1 MVVDDDKEGF
11 IAFLERWNTEQG
23 MATPALHR
31 DMADWL
37 EARWRAGS
45 KELLLLAFR
54 DSGKS
59 TLVGL
64 FCAWL
69 LYLDANRR
77 VMVLAADNHL
87 AKKMVRTVKRIVERH
102 PLCLGMKPAKPELWG
117 AEEFA
122 IARDKVGR
130 DPSMQAKGI
139 TANVTGSHAD
149 IVVCDDVEVPNTC
162 DTAEKRSELRER
174 LAEIAYVLS
183 PGGTQLY
190 IGTPHS
196 FQSIYSL
203 RACVEEGEEAPL
215 LDGFERLEKPVYQPD
230 GSSAWPERFSLEA
243 IERIRRRSP
252 VNKFISQML
261 LTPVSLEDGRLDA
274 DKLVA
279 YDWALERP
287 KLAKPDF
294 RLGPHRLRTLRVWW
308 DPALGL
314 RDKKRRRA
322 GDGSV
327 AVLLGEDG
335 EGRFF
340 IHRAL
345 YLTVPKGS
353 ELAAGEA
360 QCREL
365 AIMVA
370 ETGVGI
376 LHLEV
381 NGVGAFLPET
391 LRKVLKERG
400 LSGVSVIEERS
411 TRPKV
416 DRILGAIDA
425 PLHAS
430 LLYAH
435 DSVVAGP
442 LGREMREWR
451 PRGRG
456 HDDGLDALAGAIAA
470 CARQRPDHTTR
481 AGPVMAQTDFDP
493 LT

>member
-1 MVVDDDKEGF
+1 MGGADDDKEGF
-11 IAFLERWNTEQG
+11 IAFLDRWNSEQG
-23 MATPALHR
+23 MTTPALHT
-31 DMADWL
+31 DMAGWL
-37 EARWRAGS
+37 ESRWRAGS

-59 TLVGL
+59 TLIGL

-77 VMVLAADNHL
+77 VMVLAADTHL

-102 PLCLGMKPAKPELWG
+102 PLCQGMKPAKPELWG

-130 DPSMQAKGI
+130 DPSMVAKGI

-162 DTAEKRSELRER
+162 GTAEKRQELRQR
-174 LAEIAYVLS
+174 LGEIAYVLS

-196 FQSIYSL
+196 FQSIYSR
-203 RACVEEGEEAPL
+203 RACAEEGEDAPF
-215 LDGFERLEKPVYQPD
+215 LDGFERLERPILTET
-230 GSSAWPERFSLEA
+230 GASAWPERFTPES
-243 IERIRRRSP
+243 IDRIRKRSSA
-252 VNKFISQML
+252 NKFASQMM
-261 LTPVSLEDGRLDA
+261 LTPVALEDGRLDV
-274 DKLVA
+274 DRLVP
-279 YDWALERP
+279 YDWPLEP
-287 KLAKPDF
+287 PTLARPDF
-294 RLGPHRLRTLRVWW
+294 RLGPYRLRSLRVWW

-314 RDKKRRRA
+314 RDKKRRKA

-335 EGRFF
+335 EGRYFV
-340 IHRAL
+340 HRAL
-345 YLTVPKGS
+345 YLTVPPGS
-353 ELAAGEA
+353 EEAAGAA

-365 AIMVA
+365 TAMVA
-370 ETGVGI
+370 YTGVRLI
-376 LHLEV
+376 HLEV

-391 LRKVLKERG
+391 LRRTLVEQGQTK
-400 LSGVSVIEERS
+400 VSVLEQRS
-411 TRPKV
+411 TQAKV
-416 DRILGAIDA
+416 DRILGAIDG

-430 LLYAH
+430 LIYAH
-435 DSVVAGP
+435 DSVIAGP

-451 PRGRG
+451 PRGRS
-456 HDDGLDALAGAIAA
+456 HDDGLDALAGAMSM
-470 CARQRPDHTTR
+470 CARQRPNHTRQT
-481 AGPVMAQTDFDP
+481 GPVLAQTDFE
-493 LT
+493 L

>member
-1 MVVDDDKEGF
+1 MGAADDDKEGF
-11 IAFLERWNTEQG
+11 IGFLDRWNLEQG
-23 MATPALHR
+23 MTTPALHA
-31 DMADWL
+31 DMAGWL
-37 EARWRAGS
+37 ESRWRAGS
-45 KELLLLAFR
+45 RELLLLAFR

-59 TLVGL
+59 TLIGL

-77 VMVLAADNHL
+77 VMVLAADTHL

-102 PLCLGMKPAKPELWG
+102 PLCQGMKPAKPELWG

-122 IARDKVGR
+122 ISRDKVGR
-130 DPSMQAKGI
+130 DPSMVAKGI

-162 DTAEKRSELRER
+162 GTAEKRLDLRQR
-174 LAEIAYVLS
+174 LGEIAYVLS

-196 FQSIYSL
+196 FQSIYSR
-203 RACVEEGEEAPL
+203 RACVEEGEEVPF
-215 LDGFERLEKPVYQPD
+215 LDGFDRLEKPIFTGD
-230 GSSAWPERFSLEA
+230 GESAWPGRFPPEA
-243 IERIRRRSP
+243 IERIRRRSS
-252 VNKFISQML
+252 VNKFASQML
-261 LTPVSLEDGRLDA
+261 LKPVSLEDGRLDA
-274 DKLVA
+274 DRLIP
-279 YDWALERP
+279 YDWELTPPQTARP
-287 KLAKPDF
+287 SFL
-294 RLGPHRLRTLRVWW
+294 LGPHRLRSVRVWW

-314 RDKKRRRA
+314 RDKKRRKA

-345 YLTVPKGS
+345 YLTVPSGS
-353 ELAAGEA
+353 EEAAGAA

-365 AIMVA
+365 AALVS
-370 ETGVGI
+370 ETGVGLI
-376 LHLEV
+376 HLEV

-391 LRKVLKERG
+391 LRRTLREQG
-400 LSGVSVIEERS
+400 LSTVSVREERS
-411 TRPKV
+411 VQAKV
-416 DRILGAIDA
+416 DRILGSIDG
-425 PLHAS
+425 PLHAN

-435 DSVVAGP
+435 DSVIAGP

-451 PRGRG
+451 PRGRS

-470 CARQRPDHTTR
+470 CARQRPDHTRQT
-481 AGPVMAQTDFDP
+481 GPIQAQTDFD
-493 LT
+493 L

>member
-1 MVVDDDKEGF
+1 MAGVGDDKTGF
-11 IAFLERWNTEQG
+11 IAFLERWNADQG
-23 MATPALHR
+23 MVTPALHK

-45 KELLLLAFR
+45 RELLLLAFR

-59 TLVGL
+59 TLIGL

-87 AKKMVRTVKRIVERH
+87 SKKMVRTVKRIVERH
-102 PLCLGMKPAKPELWG
+102 PLCQGMKPAKPELWG

-122 IARDKVGR
+122 IVRDKVGR

-162 DTAEKRSELRER
+162 GTAEKRSELRER
-174 LAEIAYVLS
+174 LAEITYVLS

-196 FQSIYSL
+196 FQSIYSR
-203 RACVEEGEEAPL
+203 RALIEEGEDVPF
-215 LDGFERLEKPVYQPD
+215 LDGFERLEKPVYTEA
-230 GSSAWPERFSLEA
+230 GTSAWPERFSADA
-243 IERIRRRSP
+243 IERIRRRSTA
-252 VNKFISQML
+252 NKFASQMML
-261 LTPVSLEDGRLDA
+261 KPVSLEDGRLDA
-274 DKLVA
+274 DKLIA
-279 YDWALERP
+279 YDWQLERP
-287 KLAKPDF
+287 GLAKPDF
-294 RLGPHRLRTLRVWW
+294 HLGPHRLRSLRVWW

-314 RDKKRRRA
+314 RDRKRRRA

-345 YLTVPKGS
+345 YLTVPPGS
-353 ELAAGEA
+353 ELAAGQA
-360 QCREL
+360 QCRDL
-365 AIMVA
+365 AGMVA
-370 ETGVGI
+370 DTGVGTI
-376 LHLEV
+376 HLEV

-391 LRKVLKERG
+391 LRRTLLERG
-400 LSGVSVIEERS
+400 LSGARVVEERS
-411 TRPKV
+411 TQSKV
-416 DRILGAIDA
+416 DRILGAIDG
-425 PLHAS
+425 PLHAN

-451 PRGRG
+451 PRGKG
-456 HDDGLDALAGAIAA
+456 HDDGLDALAGAISK
-470 CARQRPDHTTR
+470 CPRQRPDHATR
-481 AGPVMAQTDFDP
+481 PGPVMALTDFD
-493 LT
+493 L

>member
-1 MVVDDDKEGF
+1 MTGPGDEEKAGF
-11 IAFLERWNTEQG
+11 IAFLERWNAEQG
-23 MATPALHR
+23 MKTPALHI
-31 DMADWL
+31 DMAGWL
-37 EARWRAGS
+37 EERWRMGS

-64 FCAWL
+64 FCTWL

-77 VMVLAADNHL
+77 VMVLAADTHL

-102 PLCLGMKPAKPELWG
+102 PLCQDMKPAKPELWG

-122 IARDKVGR
+122 ISRDKVGR
-130 DPSMQAKGI
+130 DPSMVAKGI

-162 DTAEKRSELRER
+162 DTVEKRLELRHR

-196 FQSIYSL
+196 FQSIYS
-203 RACVEEGEEAPL
+203 RRICVEEGEEEPF
-215 LDGFERLEKPVYQPD
+215 LDGFERLEKPVYTES
-230 GSSAWPERFSLEA
+230 GASAWPERFSAEA
-243 IERIRRRSP
+243 IARIRRRSP
-252 VNKFISQML
+252 VNKFASQML
-261 LTPVSLEDGRLDA
+261 LQPVSLEDGRLDA
-274 DKLVA
+274 DRLVP
-279 YDWALERP
+279 YKWELEPP
-287 KLAKPDF
+287 KLAQPDF
-294 RLGPHRLRTLRVWW
+294 RLGPHRLRSLRVWW

-345 YLTVPKGS
+345 YLTVPTGS
-353 ELAAGEA
+353 EQAAGQA

-365 AIMVA
+365 ARLVA
-370 ETGVGI
+370 ETGVRT

-381 NGVGAFLPET
+381 NGVGAFLPEM
-391 LRKVLKERG
+391 LRRVLAEQG
-400 LSGVSVIEERS
+400 LGGTSVLEQRS
-411 TRPKV
+411 VQPKL
-416 DRILGAIDA
+416 DRILGSIDA
-425 PLHAS
+425 PLHS
-430 LLYAH
+430 QLLYAH
-435 DSVVAGP
+435 DSVIAGP

-456 HDDGLDALAGAIAA
+456 HDDGLDALAGAISM
-470 CARQRPDHTTR
+470 CTRQRPDHTR
-481 AGPVMAQTDFDP
+481 RSGPVIAPTDFD
-493 LT
+493 L

>member
-1 MVVDDDKEGF
+1 MENADQGEKAGF
-11 IAFLERWNTEQG
+11 IAFLDRWNSEQG
-23 MATPALHR
+23 MMTPALHA
-31 DMADWL
+31 DMAGWL
-37 EARWRAGS
+37 ESRWRAGS

-59 TLVGL
+59 TLIGL

-77 VMVLAADNHL
+77 VMVLAADTHL

-102 PLCLGMKPAKPELWG
+102 PLCQGMKPAKPELWG

-130 DPSMQAKGI
+130 DPSMVAKGI

-162 DTAEKRSELRER
+162 GTAEKRQELRQR
-174 LAEIAYVLS
+174 LGEIAYVLS

-196 FQSIYSL
+196 FQSIYS
-203 RACVEEGEEAPL
+203 RRPGVEEGEETPF
-215 LDGFERLEKPVYQPD
+215 LDGFDRLERPILTD
-230 GSSAWPERFSLEA
+230 SGASAWPERFTPES
-243 IERIRRRSP
+243 IERIRKRSSA
-252 VNKFISQML
+252 NKFASQMML
-261 LTPVSLEDGRLDA
+261 RPVALEDGRLDV
-274 DKLVA
+274 DRLLP
-279 YDWALERP
+279 YDWDLVLPR
-287 KLAKPDF
+287 LAAPHF
-294 RLGPHRLRTLRVWW
+294 YLGPHRLRSLRVWW
-308 DPALGL
+308 DPAVGL
-314 RDKKRRRA
+314 RDKKRRKA

-345 YLTVPKGS
+345 YLTVRAGA
-353 ELAAGEA
+353 EDAAGAA
-360 QCREL
+360 QCRDVAAL
-365 AIMVA
+365 VA
-370 ETGVGI
+370 ETGVRLI
-376 LHLEV
+376 HLEV

-391 LRKVLKERG
+391 LRRILAEQG
-400 LSGVSVIEERS
+400 LTMVSVVEQRS
-411 TRPKV
+411 AQAKV
-416 DRILGAIDA
+416 DRILGAIDG

-435 DSVVAGP
+435 DSVIAGP

-451 PRGRG
+451 PRGRS
-456 HDDGLDALAGAIAA
+456 HDDGLDALAGAIAM
-470 CARQRPDHTTR
+470 CPRPRPDHTRRT
-481 AGPVMAQTDFDP
+481 GPVQAQSDFD
-493 LT
+493 L

>member
-1 MVVDDDKEGF
+1 MAGADQGDKASFIGF
-11 IAFLERWNTEQG
+11 LDRWNSEQG
-23 MATPALHR
+23 LTTPALHA
-31 DMADWL
+31 DMAGWL
-37 EARWRAGS
+37 ESRWREGS

-59 TLVGL
+59 TLIGL

-102 PLCLGMKPAKPELWG
+102 PLCQGMKPAKPDLWG

-130 DPSMQAKGI
+130 DPSMVAKGI

-162 DTAEKRSELRER
+162 GTAEKRQELRQR
-174 LAEIAYVLS
+174 LGEIAYVLS

-196 FQSIYSL
+196 FQSIYSQ
-203 RACVEEGEEAPL
+203 RACVEEGEEAPF
-215 LDGFERLEKPVYQPD
+215 LDGFARLERPILTET
-230 GSSAWPERFSLEA
+230 GGSAWPERFTPES
-243 IERIRRRSP
+243 IDRIRRRSSA
-252 VNKFISQML
+252 NKFASQMML
-261 LTPVSLEDGRLDA
+261 RPVALEDGRLDV
-274 DKLVA
+274 DRLVP
-279 YDWALERP
+279 YDWELRVSQVGGT
-287 KLAKPDF
+287 DF
-294 RLGPHRLRTLRVWW
+294 RLGPHRLRSLRVWW
-308 DPALGL
+308 DPAVGL
-314 RDKKRRRA
+314 RDKKRRKA

-345 YLTVPKGS
+345 YLSVPAGA
-353 ELAAGEA
+353 EQAAGTA

-365 AIMVA
+365 AAMVA
-370 ETGVGI
+370 DTGVRLI
-376 LHLEV
+376 HLEV

-391 LRKVLKERG
+391 LRRTLFDQG
-400 LSGVSVIEERS
+400 LTRVSVVEQRS
-411 TRPKV
+411 VQAKV
-416 DRILGAIDA
+416 DRILGTIDG

-435 DSVVAGP
+435 DSVIAGP

-456 HDDGLDALAGAIAA
+456 HDDGLDALAGAMSM
-470 CARQRPDHTTR
+470 CPRPRPDHTRQT
-481 AGPVMAQTDFDP
+481 GPMQAQTDFD
-493 LT
+493 L